1 MPFEAAAHGRP
12 CIFAS
17 TTALA
22 EMQPEGLATITQWDA
37 FASAARVMRLLA
49 DDEAIAEHVRRTNAR
64 AAELSWGRTAERLLE
79 VFEDAMA
86 APSRDA
92 RRVADDLAR
101 SEIDRA
107 EIHRKYD
114 ELWRALSADGHALTG
129 PNGLLDAMDQRALL
143 TVAGRRWLR
152 RIVIGQARLLQG
164 LVRNPAP
171 LPPPPTTDPEI
182 FDMHFRE
189 VNVNHMRTHLLEQN
203 DPDETH

>member
-1 MPFEAAAHGRP
+1 M
-12 CIFAS
+12 
-17 TTALA
+17 
-22 EMQPEGLATITQWDA
+22 
-37 FASAARVMRLLA
+37 RVVRLLA
-49 DDEAIAEHVRRTNAR
+49 DDEAIAEHVRRINAR
-64 AAELSWGRTAERLLE
+64 AAELNWGSTAERLLE
-79 VFEDAMA
+79 IFEDAMA

-92 RRVADDLAR
+92 RRAADDLAR
-101 SEIDRA
+101 LEIDRA

-152 RIVIGQARLLQG
+152 RIVIGQARLLQR

-182 FDMHFRE
+182 FDLHFRA
-189 VNVNHMRTHLLEQN
+189 VNVNHMRAQLLEQN
-203 DPDETH
+203 DPEAMH